1 MRRFPFCLLVVAG
14 LAHAADTPTAADL
27 EFFEAKIRP
36 VLAKN
41 CYGCHGG
48 DLKSPMGGLF
58 LDSRNGILTGGK
70 SGPAIVPGKPGESL
84 LIRAVRYQGRKMPPA
99 GPLDDAV
106 VADLVKW
113 VSMGAPDP
121 RQAAPAVT
129 VNSIDI
135 EKGRKYWAFQPPV
148 KPAPA
153 KVRDANWSA
162 SPVDRYV
169 LAGMESK
176 HLAPVAD
183 ADRTTWIRRVTLDL
197 SGLPPTPEEIDA
209 FAGDTSKNAY
219 AKVVDRLLASP
230 RFGERWGRHWLDVA
244 RYADT
249 VGRGR
254 NYAFPLAW
262 RYRDWVID
270 ALNNDMPYD
279 QFVREQVA
287 GDLLPSTSPA
297 QHNRQLTASGFLAL
311 GAVDLD
317 EQNPTMFQMDQVDEK
332 INVTARAFM
341 GVTVGCARCHDH
353 KFDPIPTT
361 DYYALAGIF
370 RSTDTL
376 SGLQRRPRDNA
387 SFFSVNLLAA
397 LSRAPGEAAPA
408 FLPDPRQHAEY
419 DRLTA
424 ALAEL
429 TRNTRRPGPGQKGGP
444 PMNFGQM
451 AGGMQMADGQM
462 GNSQTGMAQ
471 PAMAQ
476 PGMAQNV
483 AGRRGAT
490 VQNAQQQLRQQVTQL
505 LGQLDQFPLP
515 EGLVMAVRDNPRPA
529 DCEVYIHGEVKDLG
543 PRVPRGFLQVMS
555 RPGDPLRIGAGE
567 SGRLEL
573 AQWLTRSDNPT
584 TARVAVN
591 RIWAHLFGRG
601 IVGTVDNF
609 GKMGEAPSNQQ
620 LLDYLAVQF
629 MQEGWSTKKM
639 VRELVLSRTYR
650 LSAAASARDEK
661 VDPDNVYLWRANRQ
675 RLEVEPIRDSL
686 LMIAGQLDLNKPATA
701 PSQNFRRS
709 TPVGGGRGG
718 QMQDYSASMRNRTV
732 YLPVVRNFL
741 PDMFETFDFP
751 EPSES
756 KSVREVTTVP
766 SQALFLMNSRF
777 VIDQARN
784 AAVHL
789 LGEELPTPQDRVT
802 RAYREVLGRVP
813 TAAEVNRSLVFIH
826 TAQEEAQAQA
836 ADSANGT
843 NPTAGRGRGR
853 GARGGNAFAQG
864 GRGGRGGRGP
874 VEAPLAKISPE
885 TSAWEH
891 FYQALFASAEFRYRG

>member
-14 LAHAADTPTAADL
+14 LAHAANTPTAADL
-27 EFFEAKIRP
+27 GFFEAKIRP

-58 LDSRNGILTGGK
+58 LDTRNGILTGGK
-70 SGPAIVPGKPGESL
+70 SGPAIVPGNPDESL

-99 GPLDDAV
+99 GPLDAAV

-121 RQAAPAVT
+121 RQAAPAAST
-129 VNSIDI
+129 SSIDI

-153 KVRDANWSA
+153 KVRDANWPA

-176 HLAPVAD
+176 HLGPVAD
-183 ADRTTWIRRVTLDL
+183 ADRATWLRRVTLDL
-197 SGLPPTPEEIDA
+197 AGLPPTLEEIDA
-209 FAGDTSKNAY
+209 FASDTSKNAY

-262 RYRDWVID
+262 RYRDWVIE
-270 ALNNDMPYD
+270 ATNSDMPYD
-279 QFVREQVA
+279 EFVREQVA
-287 GDLLPSTSPA
+287 GDLLPSSTPA
-297 QHNRQLTASGFLAL
+297 QRNRQLTATGFLAL

-317 EQNPTMFQMDQVDEK
+317 EQNPTLFQMDQVDEK

-353 KFDPIPTT
+353 KFDPIPTA

-387 SFFSVNLLAA
+387 SFFSVNLLAT
-397 LSRAPGEAAPA
+397 LSRAPGEAAPV

-429 TRNTRRPGPGQKGGP
+429 NRNTRRPGPGQKGGAP
-444 PMNFGQM
+444 QTNAGQM
-451 AGGMQMADGQM
+451 AGGMAMSDATMA
-462 GNSQTGMAQ
+462 TAQ
-471 PAMAQ
+471 I
-476 PGMAQNV
+476 GMAQNIP
-483 AGRRGAT
+483 GRKGAN
-490 VQNAQQQLRQQVTQL
+490 VQQTAQQQLRQQVTQI

-515 EGLVMAVRDNPRPA
+515 EDLVMAVRDNPRPA
-529 DCEVYIHGEVKDLG
+529 DCEVFIHGEVKDLG

-555 RPGDPLRIGAGE
+555 RPGDSLRIDSGE

-629 MQEGWSTKKM
+629 VQEGWSTKKM
-639 VRELVLSRTYR
+639 IRELVLSRTYR
-650 LSAAASARDEK
+650 LSASASARDEK

-686 LMIAGQLDLNKPATA
+686 LMIAGQLDSNEPAP

-718 QMQDYSASMRNRTV
+718 QMQDYSSTMRNRTV

-741 PDMFETFDFP
+741 PDMLETFDFP

-784 AAVHL
+784 AAAHL
-789 LGEELPTPQDRVT
+789 LAEELATPQDRVN
-802 RAYREVLGRVP
+802 RAYRQVFGRTA

-826 TAQEEAQAQA
+826 AAQEEAQQQA
-836 ADSANGT
+836 AADAANRTGAA
-843 NPTAGRGRGR
+843 AGRGRGR
-853 GARGGNAFAQG
+853 ANGRGGNAVAQG

-874 VEAPLAKISPE
+874 VETPLAKISPE
-885 TSAWEH
+885 ASAWEH